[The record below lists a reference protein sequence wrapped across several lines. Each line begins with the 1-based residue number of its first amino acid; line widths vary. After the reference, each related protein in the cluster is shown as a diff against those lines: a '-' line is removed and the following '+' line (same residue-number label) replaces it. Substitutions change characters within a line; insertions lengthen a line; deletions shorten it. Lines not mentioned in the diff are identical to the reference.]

1 MKKRAVVLGLG
12 LGVSLLL
19 AGCGQQ
25 QVSHH
30 ENHHGDAPT
39 HQQAQ
44 SKQQNQS
51 KQVVLSNSQPA
62 QGSSSAAT
70 VNPHHVHL
78 TTQQLG
84 TLVALL
90 KYPNWFKQGVAAGS
104 MYYSDQPNTAPGS
117 DLNGFSYVTANGDPT
132 SYIYFQLQGENVVIK
147 YVDASHADCVADAP
161 MRTISVRLDTLIND
175 YYNTKKKQDEVNG
188 YANRLLPES
197 QYGKNVDNQSQSTGD

>member
-12 LGVSLLL
+12 LGIGLLL

-188 YANRLLPES
+188 YANRLMPES
-197 QYGKNVDNQSQSTGD
+197 QYGKHVDNQSQSTGD